1 MNRKQNGKTAVK
13 RVFMGVLSALVA
25 GGLVFIPS
33 LAAERKNT
41 PGTAEAIEAVEPV
54 FSVRVTEVEK
64 RTLEAYLAVNGTIV
78 SEHQVEVF
86 PETSGKLAELYA
98 ALGTRVGKGE
108 LIAEVDPSR
117 PGAVYSHS
125 PVYAPIAG
133 TVCAVP
139 LAAGSTVS
147 PLNSVAT
154 IAVVENLEIE
164 ALIPEREVS
173 QLAINLSARGT
184 LQAFPGEVFNARV
197 VRVSPVLDPYSRTKK
212 IVLRFEKED
221 GRINAG
227 MFARLKINTRKY
239 PDVLTV
245 PSEAVLNDGYGNTAV
260 YVCRDGR
267 VTLREVSIGVTIDRL
282 TEIKAGLSPDEAV
295 VIQGQQFL
303 SDGVPV
309 RLIGVSGKAGG
320 KA

>member
-1 MNRKQNGKTAVK
+1 MKKKIFIVAI
-13 RVFMGVLSALVA
+13 SALIAA
-25 GGLVFIPS
+25 GLIFIPS
-33 LAAERKNT
+33 LLADKNKANT
-41 PGTAEAIEAVEPV
+41 TGTAAALEVAEPV
-54 FSVRVTEVEK
+54 FSVRVTEAES
-64 RTLEAYLAVNGTIV
+64 RTLEAYLEVNGNIV
-78 SEHQVEVF
+78 SEHQVEAF
-86 PETSGKLAELYA
+86 PETSGKLVELYV
-98 ALGTRVGKGE
+98 ALGTKVGKGD

-125 PVYAPIAG
+125 PVYAPITG

-147 PLNSVAT
+147 PMNSVAT

-173 QLAINLSARGT
+173 RLGVNQHAQVSLR
-184 LQAFPGEVFNARV
+184 AFPNEIFNATV

-212 IVLRFEKED
+212 IVLRFDRKD
-221 GRINAG
+221 SRINAG
-227 MFARLKINTRKY
+227 MFARLKINTRIY

-245 PSEAVLNDGYGNTAV
+245 PSEAIVDIYGKLAV
-260 YVCRDGR
+260 YVCKDGR
-267 VTLREVSIGVTIDRL
+267 VSLREVRAGVTIDRL
-282 TEIKAGLSPDEAV
+282 TEIKAGLLPDEVV

-303 SDGVPV
+303 SNGVPV

-320 KA
+320 NA